1 MQSKLLFL
9 LLCFMLSYGAPAD
22 KQLKEKEKQLSSLKA
37 KLQDTRDSLQDEI
50 ARRWGERQRSV
61 EKRETDKEELERLA
75 EQQEK
80 AFSTMTTVKEEIY
93 SLERRLEEAGKE
105 LDSKKQEWN
114 YVKSVLEDILQK
126 EADEVSSVF
135 PTDMEQQRKTIES
148 LRSTLIKNSNI
159 IASTGA
165 LAGYLS
171 ESAVI
176 GNRLSISR
184 QTLFPDGGEPVIMTV
199 ARFGNVFAYGMAED
213 GAVYSVSQTGRDGI
227 DRYRVVKIENP
238 ELKTALVGAFGNWIT
253 AGSPGGVV
261 PVDILQNEN
270 SRMLATGES
279 ETALVRLKK
288 FLIAG
293 GPVMVPLCI
302 LPLWALFLIVLKLVQ
317 FAGKRSSNRRIY
329 RRIEGFLEKDDLRGA
344 QEFLKKKKG
353 TGAAIAKACLETSNG
368 RKGAEELSKEIL
380 MKEGPRL
387 GSHLNTLAVIAAV
400 APLLGLLGTV
410 TGMISLFEVITRFGT
425 GDPKLLAGGISEAL
439 ITTEVGLIIA
449 IPILLIHNYLRNRKN
464 GIGADLQLHAV
475 GLINRL
481 YPEEEK

>member
-1 MQSKLLFL
+1 
-9 LLCFMLSYGAPAD
+9 MLSYGAPSD
-22 KQLKEKEKQLSSLKA
+22 KQQKEKEKEKQLSSLKA
-37 KLQDTRDSLQDEI
+37 KLQDTRDSLQEEI
-50 ARRWGERQRSV
+50 AQRWGERQRSV

-135 PTDMEQQRKTIES
+135 PTDMEQERKTIES
-148 LRSTLIKNSNI
+148 LRNSLLKNSNI

-165 LAGYLS
+165 LTVYLS
-171 ESAVI
+171 ESSGA

-213 GAVYSVSQTGRDGI
+213 GSLYSVSQTGRDGI
-227 DRYRVVKIENP
+227 DRYRIVKVENP
-238 ELKTALVGAFGNWIT
+238 ELKTMLTGIFGNWIT

-279 ETALVRLKK
+279 ETALVRFKK
-288 FLIAG
+288 FMIAG

-317 FAGKRSSNRRIY
+317 YAGKRSSNRRIY
-329 RRIEGFLEKDDLRGA
+329 RRIEGFLEKDDFKGA
-344 QEFLKKKKG
+344 LEYLKNKKG
-353 TGAAIAKACLETSNG
+353 AGAAIAQACLETGNG

-481 YPEEEK
+481 YPEEQK